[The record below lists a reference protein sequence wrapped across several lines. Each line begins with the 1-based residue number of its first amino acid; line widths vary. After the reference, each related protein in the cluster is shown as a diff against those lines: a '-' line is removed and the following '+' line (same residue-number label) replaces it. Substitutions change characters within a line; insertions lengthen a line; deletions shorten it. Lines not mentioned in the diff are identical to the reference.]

1 MQVDA
6 NATVQVR
13 GGARSLAALVAA
25 IRPKQ
30 WTKNLIVFG
39 PLVFAYD
46 LLSPR
51 LLARVMVTFVAFCL
65 LSSSIYVAND
75 LFDAESDRQH
85 PIKQLRPIAS
95 GTLSTSRALLLALA
109 LGVAGLALAAAAGLP
124 VVLAAAAYVALML
137 GYSALLKQLVV
148 LDVFC
153 IAGGFVLRAV
163 SGALAIHVVISPW
176 LYLCTALLALFLA
189 LSKRQNELL
198 VLRDSAGSHRRSLDE
213 YSPEMLEQ
221 MTSIV
226 TACTIMAYALY
237 TFSAKSLPADHSMML
252 TIPFVLYGIFRYYY
266 LVHRRSLGGAPELVL
281 LHDIPL
287 MLDVILWAA
296 TAIGV
301 LYWK

>member
-1 MQVDA
+1 MNA
-6 NATVQVR
+6 NTAVQVR
-13 GGARSLAALVAA
+13 GGTRPLVALVSA

-51 LLARVMVTFVAFCL
+51 LLARVVVAFAAFCL
-65 LSSSIYVAND
+65 ISSSTYVVND
-75 LFDAESDRQH
+75 LIDAESDRQH
-85 PIKQLRPIAS
+85 PTKRSRPIAS
-95 GTLSTSRALLLALA
+95 GALGTSRAVVLATV
-109 LGVAGLALAAAAGLP
+109 LGVAGLALGAAAGAP
-124 VVLAAAAYVALML
+124 VLLAAAAYLVLMVS
-137 GYSALLKQLVV
+137 YSALLKQLVV

-153 IAGGFVLRAV
+153 IAGGFILRAV

-198 VLRDSAGSHRRSLDE
+198 VLREGAGSHRRSLDE

-237 TFSAKSLPADHSMML
+237 TFSAKSLPADRSMML

-266 LVHRRSLGGAPELVL
+266 LVHRRNLGGAPELVL
-281 LHDIPL
+281 LHDLPL